1 VTNEEAG
8 LDIVREALQ
17 CVRGGG
23 STQSEAGNIPC
34 SQDWE
39 GIMAQQVECREKIN
53 MNYARIGSIEEEMR
67 LLREQM
73 MNCWRE
79 GPSMG
84 EAGPSM
90 GEAGPS
96 MGEPEPYMGEP
107 EPYMYDDEPT
117 MVQEE
122 PTMCQD
128 LVLFSRGQEGYSVG
142 HEDSSTGQ
150 EGHSVG
156 HEGGSVADVGT
167 SCESPIP
174 TPIRLYVHYSI
185 RFTGLDFGN
194 LYKLLTNKGRAKE
207 SVR

>member
-1 VTNEEAG
+1 MTDEEAG

-23 STQSEAGNIPC
+23 SAQSEARNIPC
-34 SQDWE
+34 SHDWE

-53 MNYARIGSIEEEMR
+53 MNYARIGSIEEEIR

-73 MNCWRE
+73 INCSRE
-79 GPSMG
+79 GPNMG
-84 EAGPSM
+84 EAGLST
-90 GEAGPS
+90 
-96 MGEPEPYMGEP
+96 GEP

-117 MVQEE
+117 MYDNEPIMVQEK

-142 HEDSSTGQ
+142 HEDSNTGQ

-156 HEGGSVADVGT
+156 HERGSVVDVGT

-174 TPIRLYVHYSI
+174 TPIHLYVHYSV
-185 RFTGLDFGN
+185 RFAGLDFGE
-194 LYKLLTNKGRAKE
+194 LYKLRTNKGRAKE
-207 SVR
+207 SVLVV